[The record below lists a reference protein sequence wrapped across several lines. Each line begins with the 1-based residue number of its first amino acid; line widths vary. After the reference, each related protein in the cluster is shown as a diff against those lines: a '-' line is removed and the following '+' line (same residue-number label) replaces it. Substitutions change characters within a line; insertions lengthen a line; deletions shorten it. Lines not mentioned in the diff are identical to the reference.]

1 MVLYNSLQAISYL
14 AMPIVRGGGIK
25 EEASATP
32 SKGARE

>member
-1 MVLYNSLQAISYL
+1 MVLYEPLQAISCL

-25 EEASATP
+25 EEASSTP